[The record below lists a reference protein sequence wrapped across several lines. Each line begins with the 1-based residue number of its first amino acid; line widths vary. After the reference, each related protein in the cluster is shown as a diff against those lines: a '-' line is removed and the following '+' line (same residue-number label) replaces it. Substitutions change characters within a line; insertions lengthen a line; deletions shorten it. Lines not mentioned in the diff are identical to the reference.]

1 MRDLY
6 NGTPY
11 ELMPEIL
18 RTPESEA
25 ISYAIS
31 EGLKKL
37 LDDAKRISLYGE
49 ISQVP
54 DEVLDAM
61 AAESRTQYY
70 DPGASRKIRE
80 DMVRQTFGWYMHGGT
95 SSIISEYLA
104 TLYGGGQVEEWYDY
118 GGEPYFFKAIVIVAE
133 ETVLPAGSSKEI
145 IRRINGYKNVRSWLE
160 ALIFRISF
168 EVQIPIEIEAGLRL
182 FIEYYPRQNLVPLL
196 LDGTWKLNGGR
207 KLNGYWSDRKADFYP
222 MAVGVFAEADA
233 EPDFQAGGMQI
244 GISVEEEI
252 ICELRAAMEA
262 DAQEDLTY
270 ETAMTVGTG
279 VKVGVRTDGGVYT
292 GRILDGT
299 WKLDGSR
306 KLDGGW
312 IAL

>member
-18 RTPESEA
+18 RTPENEA

-104 TLYGGGQVEEWYDY
+104 TLYGGGEVEEWYDY

-133 ETVLPAGSSKEI
+133 ETVLPVGSSEEI

-168 EVQIPIEIEAGLRL
+168 EVQVPIEIEAGLRL
-182 FIEYYPRQNLVPLL
+182 FMEYYPRQNLVPLL
-196 LDGTWKLNGGR
+196 LDGTWKLDGSR
-207 KLNGYWSDRKADFYP
+207 KLNGYRSDRKADFYP

-233 EPDFQAGGMQI
+233 GPKLQTGGMQI
-244 GISVEEEI
+244 GASVQEEI
-252 ICELRAAMEA
+252 TCELGTAIEAA
-262 DAQEDLTY
+262 AQEDLIE
-270 ETAMTVGTG
+270 ETALTVGTG
-279 VKVGVRTDGGVYT
+279 VKVGVRTDSGVYT
-292 GRILDGT
+292 GRKLDGT

-312 IAL
+312 ILL